1 MKYISLT
8 LQYLFK
14 LDNGKR
20 FLALFLFALP
30 PGLVLSYYFPI
41 TGYLD
46 WFVNYSGNYASY
58 SDLWLS
64 LVERDTLK
72 IGLLI
77 LGYILVIFSV
87 SAITTLTVRSARIG
101 KFQVKSVFY
110 LINENFFPSFSLM
123 TVFLIS
129 LIVFQSLLCLFFFLW
144 QIIPGITVGY
154 VLAIFTAVIGLL
166 IFIYT
171 LAGASLWLPIMS
183 INGLKPFKAL
193 AVSYYK
199 TRKEKNKLFTAY
211 LIAFAVIIALGF
223 VAYLF
228 AKVWYVKWLIN
239 ALNYTMAALFF
250 TVMSILTLFEIDGI
264 TREDLVKRPYLRR

>member
-110 LINENFFPSFSLM
+110 LINENFFSVFLSYDRFFDKLDSFSILALP
-123 TVFLIS
+123 FL
-129 LIVFQSLLCLFFFLW
+129 F
-144 QIIPGITVGY
+144 P
-154 VLAIFTAVIGLL
+154 LADNSRNYGRICACHLYRRNRVVDFYLYFGRRVAVAAHNEHKRTE
-166 IFIYT
+166 T
-171 LAGASLWLPIMS
+171 L
-183 INGLKPFKAL
+183 
-193 AVSYYK
+193 
-199 TRKEKNKLFTAY
+199 
-211 LIAFAVIIALGF
+211 
-223 VAYLF
+223 
-228 AKVWYVKWLIN
+228 
-239 ALNYTMAALFF
+239 
-250 TVMSILTLFEIDGI
+250 
-264 TREDLVKRPYLRR
+264 